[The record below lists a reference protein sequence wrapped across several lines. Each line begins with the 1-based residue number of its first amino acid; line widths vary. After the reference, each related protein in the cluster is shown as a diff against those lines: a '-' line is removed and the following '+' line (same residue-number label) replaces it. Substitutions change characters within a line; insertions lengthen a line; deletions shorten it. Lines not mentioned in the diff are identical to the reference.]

1 MFPNMVL
8 RLLSF
13 LGCRNIQEVQNLF
26 QISVYM
32 FTNNNIT
39 FGYMVYLWFFILIK
53 LIFYYYFYFQNKI
66 KFQIANV
73 CSYKLS
79 KISLKQH
86 SMKYCVNVILQIMD
100 GYLVHR
106 TMCICVY
113 KCVYVHMHIY
123 TYIHINIKICTL

>member
-53 LIFYYYFYFQNKI
+53 LIFYYYFYF
-66 KFQIANV
+66 
-73 CSYKLS
+73 
-79 KISLKQH
+79 
-86 SMKYCVNVILQIMD
+86 
-100 GYLVHR
+100 
-106 TMCICVY
+106 
-113 KCVYVHMHIY
+113 
-123 TYIHINIKICTL
+123 